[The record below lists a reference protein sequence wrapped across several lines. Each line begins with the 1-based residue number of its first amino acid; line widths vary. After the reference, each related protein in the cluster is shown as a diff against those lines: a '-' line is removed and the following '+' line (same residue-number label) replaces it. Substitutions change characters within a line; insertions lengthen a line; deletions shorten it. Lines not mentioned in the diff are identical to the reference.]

1 VTNDDKQ
8 RAEELIV
15 EWLRSARAPQDVR
28 DLFSRST
35 EVPIPTPA
43 LERAVW
49 YLVDQG
55 RASFTNDWKLS
66 LNENAA

>member
-1 VTNDDKQ
+1 MTSDDKQ
-8 RAEELIV
+8 RAEELIL
-15 EWLRSARAPQDVR
+15 EWLRTARAPQDVR
-28 DLFSRST
+28 DLFSRSA

-49 YLVDQG
+49 YLVDEG